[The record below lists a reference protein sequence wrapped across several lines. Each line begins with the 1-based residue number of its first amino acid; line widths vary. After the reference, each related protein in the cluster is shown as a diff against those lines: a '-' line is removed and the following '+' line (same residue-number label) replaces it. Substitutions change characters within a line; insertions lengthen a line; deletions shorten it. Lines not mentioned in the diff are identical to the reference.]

1 MIMEK
6 WLSSKKDDH
15 LILFYRLNES
25 TQERRFLFQL
35 HPKDAAENN
44 LLTSYTSQEY
54 QEYTDEKQQKWIGSD
69 FSQGG
74 VEKEWNVALPN
85 TNKEFQL
92 NIQIEEKAGKLLL
105 SEAASYPFSI
115 ANEKK
120 EPSATSEDIAETTAS
135 SEVYD
140 TSEDSSVISDE
151 YHPFDQPQ
159 LFNGQVS
166 SDGLTTIEPEYVTDG
181 QGTYPKAMWQP
192 NNNQY
197 VRNHQGNRQGK
208 QQWDGVT
215 NWDGDPTN
223 QNNSYIEYGG
233 EKEAADYAI
242 RKFAK
247 ETATPGLFDL
257 YVNVRGN
264 TQKDIPPLDIVF
276 VADWSG
282 SMNEENRIIEV
293 KNGIDRFID
302 TLSDSGVTEKNQL
315 RVCRILK

>member
-1 MIMEK
+1 MSHCQILIK
-6 WLSSKKDDH
+6 SFNSIFRLKKKQ
-15 LILFYRLNES
+15 ES
-25 TQERRFLFQL
+25 YF
-35 HPKDAAENN
+35 
-44 LLTSYTSQEY
+44 
-54 QEYTDEKQQKWIGSD
+54 
-69 FSQGG
+69 
-74 VEKEWNVALPN
+74 
-85 TNKEFQL
+85 
-92 NIQIEEKAGKLLL
+92 L

-208 QQWDGVT
+208 TTMG
-215 NWDGDPTN
+215 
-223 QNNSYIEYGG
+223 
-233 EKEAADYAI
+233 
-242 RKFAK
+242 
-247 ETATPGLFDL
+247 
-257 YVNVRGN
+257 
-264 TQKDIPPLDIVF
+264 
-276 VADWSG
+276 WS
-282 SMNEENRIIEV
+282 
-293 KNGIDRFID
+293 D
-302 TLSDSGVTEKNQL
+302 
-315 RVCRILK
+315 